1 VAGAAAKT
9 GWADY
14 YRALKALSGGPVRP
28 FYLLFGPS
36 SLLQREFLAALRA
49 RAGAT
54 DDMNFNRVP
63 DAAEAPAVEAVLQA
77 RTPSFLGGTRVVVF
91 PGDRVFGPAGGR
103 TDGADGAG
111 GGAGAPSAGGADG
124 EAGDAVAGPAGGAGG
139 RRKAA
144 GGRGAGASGAG
155 GAAEEAALVEYLAEP
170 STFSCLVAACAEVD
184 RRRRG
189 LRAAEAAGAVIV
201 PCAGP
206 TGEALTRWAGEY
218 VRRLGKAIDAGTS
231 ALLIGRVGEDI
242 DVLVQELDKLAA
254 YAGDRPAIGA
264 ADVAAVASGR
274 PLERVFVLLDDMGD
288 RRPDRALG
296 HLAMLLRQGENPM
309 RIIALIAGHVRV
321 LCRARAALDRG
332 LAPFG
337 AEQELRGAG
346 VHPYVAARAVRQ
358 AARFQARE
366 LEDLV
371 VQLFG
376 ADAAIKKGQL
386 KDTLALE
393 LFLLGAG
400 HVGRAAGAP
409 AWVAGG
415 G

>member
-1 VAGAAAKT
+1 MAGAAAKT

-14 YRALKALSGGPVRP
+14 CRALKALPGTPLRP

-49 RAGAT
+49 RAGAD
-54 DDMNFNRVP
+54 DDMSFNRVP
-63 DAAEAPAVEAVLQA
+63 DAAEAPAAGAVLQA
-77 RTPSFLGGTRVVVF
+77 RTPPFLGGTRVVVF
-91 PGDRVFGPAGGR
+91 PGDRVFGPAGG
-103 TDGADGAG
+103 GAG

-144 GGRGAGASGAG
+144 GGRGGGGGGGAAAG
-155 GAAEEAALVEYLAEP
+155 GAAEESALVEYLAEP
-170 STFSCLVAACAEVD
+170 PAFSCLVAVCAEVD
-184 RRRRG
+184 RRRRA
-189 LRAAEAAGAVIV
+189 LRAAEAAGAVMV

-206 TGEALTRWAGEY
+206 TGEALTRWAGDY